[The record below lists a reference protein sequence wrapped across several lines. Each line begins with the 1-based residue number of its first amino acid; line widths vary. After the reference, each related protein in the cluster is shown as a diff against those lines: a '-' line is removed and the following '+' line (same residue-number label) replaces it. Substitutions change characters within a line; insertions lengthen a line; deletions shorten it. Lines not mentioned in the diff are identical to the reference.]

1 MKNKIFA
8 LFVLAA
14 FVLSAVALIF
24 ADVKTSKSG
33 NELAALLPASD
44 LVVTLDAQR
53 LFNQALPQV
62 LAANPKTL
70 GEINAHID
78 ELKSRTGLDARQFQ
92 QVAVGLA
99 TKQTAPK
106 DVEFEPFVLARGSFN
121 SGALLAVAKM
131 ASGGTYREE
140 KIGGRTVYIF
150 TAKEMI
156 EKNKPTASNSFFS
169 KILDKVTQNLT
180 REVAVTTYDD
190 KTLAF
195 GTPARVREAF
205 ETKTRVASDV
215 LGLVNRN
222 PNSVVSFGGNM
233 PSGMSAFLPFENDE
247 LGKNLD
253 AIRQIFGALNIGSG
267 NAGLSLTA
275 KTLRDE
281 QAQGLKETMEGL
293 QMLGKAFLGSSKS
306 PDKQVYARMIENAKI
321 ARVGSEVSF
330 DLQVPQTDIDVLIGK
345 K

>member
-8 LFVLAA
+8 LFVLTA
-14 FVLSAVALIF
+14 FILSAVALIF
-24 ADVKTSKSG
+24 ADTKTSKTN

-44 LVVTLDAQR
+44 MVVTLDAQR

-62 LAANPKTL
+62 LSANQEML

-78 ELKSRTGLDARQFQ
+78 ALKSKTGLDARQFQ
-92 QVAVGLA
+92 QVAVGLT
-99 TKQTAPK
+99 TKQISAK

-131 ASGGTYREE
+131 ASNGKYREE
-140 KIGGRTVYIF
+140 KIGSRTVYIF
-150 TAKEMI
+150 TPKEI
-156 EKNKPTASNSFFS
+156 AEANKPTTKNSFLS
-169 KILDKVTQNLT
+169 KILDKVTKNLT
-180 REVAVTTYDD
+180 REVAITTYDD

-205 ETKTRVASDV
+205 GTKTRIAADV

-222 PNSVVSFGGNM
+222 PNAVVSFGGRM
-233 PSGMSAFLPFENDE
+233 PNGMSAFLPFENDE

-253 AIRQIFGALNIGSG
+253 SIRQVSGGLNIGDG
-267 NAGLSLTA
+267 NATLSVTA
-275 KTLRDE
+275 KTLKDE
-281 QAQGLKETMEGL
+281 QAQGLKDTMEGL
-293 QMLGKAFLGSSKS
+293 QVLGKAFLGGSKS
-306 PDKQVYARMIENAKI
+306 ADKQVYARMVENAKI
-321 ARVGSEVSF
+321 SRNGSEVSF
-330 DLQVPQTDIDVLIGK
+330 DLQVPQTDIDVIISK

>member
-8 LFVLAA
+8 LFILAA
-14 FVLSAVALIF
+14 FVFSAVALIF
-24 ADVKTSKSG
+24 ADTKTSKSG

-44 LVVTLDAQR
+44 LVVTLDSQK

-62 LAANPKTL
+62 LSANPGML
-70 GEINAHID
+70 AEFNAHID
-78 ELKSRTGLDARQFQ
+78 ALKSRTGLDARQFQ

-99 TKQTAPK
+99 TKQISAK
-106 DVEFEPFVLARGSFN
+106 NVEFEPFVLARGNFN
-121 SGALLAVAKM
+121 SGALVAVAKM

-140 KIGGRTVYIF
+140 KIGSRTVYIF
-150 TAKEMI
+150 TAKEII
-156 EKNKPTASNSFFS
+156 EKNKPTTSNSFFS
-169 KILDKVTQNLT
+169 KILDKITNSLT

-222 PNSVVSFGGNM
+222 PNSVVGFGGNT
-233 PSGMSAFLPFENDE
+233 PNGMSAFLPFDNDE
-247 LGKNLD
+247 LGRNLD
-253 AIRQIFGALNIGSG
+253 AIRQISGALNIGGG
-267 NAGLSLTA
+267 NASLSVTA
-275 KTLRDE
+275 KTLKDE

-293 QMLGKAFLGSSKS
+293 QILGKAFLGGSKN

-321 ARVGSEVSF
+321 ARAGSEVSF
-330 DLQVPQTDIDVLIGK
+330 DLQVPQTDIDVLVGK

>member
-8 LFVLAA
+8 LFILTA
-14 FVLSAVALIF
+14 FVFSAVALIF
-24 ADVKTSKSG
+24 ADTKTSKTN

-44 LVVTLDAQR
+44 MVVTLDAQR

-62 LAANPKTL
+62 LAANPKML
-70 GEINAHID
+70 AEVNVHID
-78 ELKSRTGLDARQFQ
+78 ELKSKTGLDARQFR

-99 TKQTAPK
+99 TKQISAQNI
-106 DVEFEPFVLARGSFN
+106 EFEPFVLARGSFN
-121 SGALLAVAKM
+121 SGALVAVAKM

-140 KIGGRTVYIF
+140 KIGSRTVYIF
-150 TAKEMI
+150 TPKDVI
-156 EKNKPTASNSFFS
+156 NKNKPATSNSFFS
-169 KILDKVTQNLT
+169 KILDLITKNLN

-190 KTLAF
+190 KTIAF

-222 PNSVVSFGGNM
+222 PNAVVSFGGNM
-233 PSGMSAFLPFENDE
+233 PNGMSAFLPFENDE

-253 AIRQIFGALNIGSG
+253 AIRQISGGLNIGNG
-267 NAGLSLTA
+267 NAAISVMA
-275 KTLRDE
+275 KTLKDE
-281 QAQGLKETMEGL
+281 QAQGLKETVEGL
-293 QMLGKAFLGSSKS
+293 QMLGKAFLGGSKS
-306 PDKQVYARMIENAKI
+306 PDKQVYARMVENAKI
-321 ARVGSEVSF
+321 SRVSSEVSF
-330 DLQVPQTDIDVLIGK
+330 DLQVPQADIDVLVGK

>member
-8 LFVLAA
+8 LFILAA

-24 ADVKTSKSG
+24 ADTKSSKRG

-44 LVVTLDAQR
+44 MVVTLDAQR

-70 GEINAHID
+70 AEINARVD
-78 ELKSRTGLDARQFQ
+78 ELKGKTGLDARQFQ

-99 TKQTAPK
+99 TRQISAQNI
-106 DVEFEPFVLARGSFN
+106 EFEPFVLARGNFN
-121 SGALLAVAKM
+121 SGALVAVAKM

-140 KIGGRTVYIF
+140 KIGSRTVYIF
-150 TAKEMI
+150 TPKEI
-156 EKNKPTASNSFFS
+156 VEKNKPTASNSYFS
-169 KILDKVTQNLT
+169 KILDKITKNLT

-222 PNSVVSFGGNM
+222 PNAVASFGGNM
-233 PSGMSAFLPFENDE
+233 PSGMSAFLPFDNDE

-253 AIRQIFGALNIGSG
+253 AIRQISGGLNIGGG
-267 NAGLSLTA
+267 NAALSVTA
-275 KTLRDE
+275 KTLKDE
-281 QAQGLKETMEGL
+281 QAQGLKDAIEGL
-293 QMLGKAFLGSSKS
+293 QMLGKAFLGASKS

-321 ARVGSEVSF
+321 SRVGSEVSF

>member
-8 LFVLAA
+8 LFILAA
-14 FVLSAVALIF
+14 FVFSAVALIF
-24 ADVKTSKSG
+24 ADTKTSKSKT
-33 NELAALLPASD
+33 ELAALLPASD
-44 LVVTLDAQR
+44 IVVTLDAQR
-53 LFNQALPQV
+53 LYNQALPQV
-62 LAANPKTL
+62 LSANPGML
-70 GEINAHID
+70 ADINAHID
-78 ELKSRTGLDARQFQ
+78 ELKSKTGLDARQFQ

-99 TKQTAPK
+99 TRQISAK

-121 SGALLAVAKM
+121 SGALLAVAKV
-131 ASGGTYREE
+131 ASSGTYREE

-150 TAKEMI
+150 TAKEI
-156 EKNKPTASNSFFS
+156 VEKNKPTASNSYFS
-169 KILDKVTQNLT
+169 KIFDKITRNLT

-205 ETKTRVASDV
+205 ETKTRVAGDV

-222 PNSVVSFGGNM
+222 ANAVVSFGGNM
-233 PSGMSAFLPFENDE
+233 PNGLSAFLPFDNDE

-253 AIRQIFGALNIGSG
+253 AIRQISGGLNIAGG
-267 NAGLSLTA
+267 NTALSVTA
-275 KTLRDE
+275 KTLKDE

-293 QMLGKAFLGSSKS
+293 QILGKAFLGGSKS
-306 PDKQVYARMIENAKI
+306 PDKKVYARMVENAKI

-330 DLQVPQTDIDVLIGK
+330 DLQVPQTDIDVIVGK

>member
-8 LFVLAA
+8 LFILAA

-24 ADVKTSKSG
+24 ADTKTSKAN

-70 GEINAHID
+70 AEINAHVD
-78 ELKSRTGLDARQFQ
+78 ELKSKTGLDARQFQ
-92 QVAVGLA
+92 QVAIGLA
-99 TKQTAPK
+99 TRQISAK
-106 DVEFEPFVLARGSFN
+106 DVEFEPFVLARGNFN
-121 SGALLAVAKM
+121 SGALVAVAKM
-131 ASGGTYREE
+131 ASGTYREE

-150 TAKEMI
+150 TAKEI
-156 EKNKPTASNSFFS
+156 LDKNKPTASNSYFS
-169 KILDKVTQNLT
+169 KIFDKITKSLT

-222 PNSVVSFGGNM
+222 PNAVVSFGGNM
-233 PSGMSAFLPFENDE
+233 PNGMSAFLPFDNDE

-253 AIRQIFGALNIGSG
+253 AIRQISGGLNIGSG
-267 NAGLSLTA
+267 NAALSVTA
-275 KTLRDE
+275 KTLKDE

-293 QMLGKAFLGSSKS
+293 QMLGKAFLGASKS

>member
-8 LFVLAA
+8 LFVLTA
-14 FVLSAVALIF
+14 FILSAVALIF
-24 ADVKTSKSG
+24 ADTKTSKTN
-33 NELAALLPASD
+33 NELVGLLPASD
-44 LVVTLDAQR
+44 MVVTLDAQR

-62 LAANPKTL
+62 LSANQEML
-70 GEINAHID
+70 AEINAHID
-78 ELKSRTGLDARQFQ
+78 TLKSKTGLDARQFQ
-92 QVAVGLA
+92 QVAVGLT
-99 TKQTAPK
+99 TKQISAK

-131 ASGGTYREE
+131 ASNGKYREE
-140 KIGGRTVYIF
+140 KIGSRTIYIF
-150 TAKEMI
+150 TPKEII
-156 EKNKPTASNSFFS
+156 EANKPSTKNSFLS
-169 KILDKVTQNLT
+169 KILDKVTKNLT

-205 ETKTRVASDV
+205 ETKTRIATDV

-222 PNSVVSFGGNM
+222 PNAVISFGGRM
-233 PSGMSAFLPFENDE
+233 PNGMSAFLPFENDE

-253 AIRQIFGALNIGSG
+253 SIRQVSGGLNIGDGS
-267 NAGLSLTA
+267 AALSVTA
-275 KTLRDE
+275 KTLKDE

-293 QMLGKAFLGSSKS
+293 QVLGKAFLGGSKS
-306 PDKQVYARMIENAKI
+306 ADKQVYARMVENAKI
-321 ARVGSEVSF
+321 SRSGSEVSF
-330 DLQVPQTDIDVLIGK
+330 DLQVPQTDIDVIISK